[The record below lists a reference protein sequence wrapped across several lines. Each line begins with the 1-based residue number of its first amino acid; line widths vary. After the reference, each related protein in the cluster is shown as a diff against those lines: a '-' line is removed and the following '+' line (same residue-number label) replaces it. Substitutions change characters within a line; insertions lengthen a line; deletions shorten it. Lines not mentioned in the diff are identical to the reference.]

1 MLVNNDVHGTAASG
15 EVVNLSVQF
24 ANSGVSTFQSAW
36 IEIPGS
42 GFPGECIDML
52 DENQVGTH
60 TTNGN
65 VNTLGTTEGDWEVD
79 ITPYGYNRVTTGS
92 QPTDTTC
99 LSAHQS
105 GVMKKFPSQ
114 LKITNPISTGN
125 TSNNTGNGGVN
136 ETVTAQVALA

>member
-1 MLVNNDVHGTAASG
+1 MNLGKYAVGVGMAAAFALPIAASASVVQTNMLVNNDVHGTAASG

-52 DENQVGTH
+52 EENQVDTH

-79 ITPYGYNRVTTGS
+79 ITPY
-92 QPTDTTC
+92 
-99 LSAHQS
+99 
-105 GVMKKFPSQ
+105 
-114 LKITNPISTGN
+114 
-125 TSNNTGNGGVN
+125 
-136 ETVTAQVALA
+136 